1 MLLARLYGAKD
12 LRIETD
18 TAPPVLPGQVKV
30 RFGAGGICGSDLSYY
45 FKGAV
50 GDFKVMEPF
59 CLGHE
64 VAGEVV
70 ELGEGALLA
79 NPALNVGDRVA
90 VNPNHPCRV
99 CRSCLMGNGQL
110 CLKMKFFGS
119 AAIFPHV
126 QGVYKEFLVVD
137 AQQCF
142 VVPKA
147 MDFRVAA
154 MAEPLAVALHAIK
167 RAGSLVGKRVLVT
180 GAGPIG
186 SLVILAAKRAGAA
199 QIVVTD
205 VSDGALARLDK
216 IGGVTATV
224 NGAKD
229 AAQVESWYANKGTFD
244 LAFECSGAPS
254 AVATCLRATISGGR
268 VVLVGIPG
276 VPEVALPLGQ
286 IVAREVDLVGAFRFD
301 AEYGWAVK
309 ELSAGTIDVSPLL
322 THSFNLRAAN
332 DAFAIAIDREQSMKV
347 HLTL

>member
-18 TAPPVLPGQVKV
+18 TPPPTLPGQVKV

-64 VAGEVV
+64 VSGEVV
-70 ELGEGALLA
+70 ELGDGVS
-79 NPALNVGDRVA
+79 NVEVGERVA

-99 CRSCLMGNGQL
+99 CRSCLLGNGQL

-137 AQQCF
+137 AQQCHG
-142 VVPKA
+142 VPKT

-154 MAEPLAVALHAIK
+154 MAEPLAVSLHAIK

-199 QIVVTD
+199 EIVVTD
-205 VSDGALARLDK
+205 VSDAALARLEK
-216 IGGVTATV
+216 LGGVTATV
-224 NGAKD
+224 NGLKSAP
-229 AAQVESWYANKGTFD
+229 QVESWYANKGTFD

-254 AVATCLRATISGGR
+254 AVTTCLRATISGGR

>member
-12 LRIETD
+12 LRIEED
-18 TAPPVLPGQVKV
+18 AAPPVQAGQVQV

-50 GDFKVMEPF
+50 GDFKVLEPF

-64 VAGEVV
+64 VAGEIV
-70 ELGEGALLA
+70 ELGDSVTGLA
-79 NPALNVGDRVA
+79 VGDRVA
-90 VNPNHPCRV
+90 INPNHPCRV
-99 CRSCLMGNGQL
+99 CRSCLFGNGQL
-110 CLKMKFFGS
+110 CLKMQFFGS

-126 QGVYKEFLVVD
+126 QGVYKEFLVVGA
-137 AQQCF
+137 AQCH
-142 VVPKA
+142 VVPRT

-154 MAEPLAVALHAIK
+154 MAEPLAVALHAIT

-199 QIVVTD
+199 EITVTD
-205 VSDGALARLDK
+205 ISDKGLGRLAELGA
-216 IGGVTATV
+216 GNQSV
-224 NGAKD
+224 NGKTQ
-229 AAQVESWYANKGTFD
+229 AAIVEGWYANKGTFD
-244 LAFECSGAPS
+244 IAFECSGAPS

-276 VPEVALPLGQ
+276 GPEVSLPLNQ
-286 IVAREVDLVGAFRFD
+286 VVAREVDLVGAFRFD
-301 AEYGWAVK
+301 REYGAAVR
-309 ELSAGTIDVSPLL
+309 ELSNGTIDVQPLL
-322 THSFNLRAAN
+322 THSFNMREAN
-332 DAFAIAIDREQSMKV
+332 QAFAVALDRDQSMKV